1 MTDERPY
8 LTPKK
13 RAEYLVQ
20 RGYIEDD
27 ALSSDA
33 EAFLAQTNF
42 HYFLGYARN
51 FRKLRREGQISGDD
65 RIDRVIEMVRI
76 DHEVST
82 RLFTALRTL
91 EWRLRATLVD
101 RHCELYAPHACFLHA
116 QHYRVMDPK
125 ARPVQQVVRE
135 QILRSREP
143 FVRGTFEAYETAH
156 GRAWRDSPE
165 KMTEADQ
172 LAAMETLPIWATV
185 DGWTLGVLE
194 RVITETE
201 PVRDGDAD
209 RWLWKEVASA
219 FGVANTLFH
228 TQLTSVIV
236 LRNLVAHH
244 SRLWMRPTASSPKR
258 PKVYNN
264 VSPEAEPKSMYVAWL
279 ALAAF
284 LRPAGGDKDLLS
296 DLDALIGLDPLY
308 EQGVKQPLL
317 SAAVV

>member
-1 MTDERPY
+1 MADERPY
-8 LTPKK
+8 LTPQK
-13 RAEYLVQ
+13 RVDYLVE

-27 ALSSDA
+27 TLSTAA

-51 FRKLRREGQISGDD
+51 FRKLRREGEISGDV
-65 RIDRVIEMVRI
+65 RIDRVIEMVKI

-91 EWRLRATLVD
+91 EWRLRAALVD
-101 RHCELYAPHACFLHA
+101 RHCELYAARACFLHPG
-116 QHYRVMDPK
+116 HYRVMDPQ
-125 ARPVQQVVRE
+125 ARPVNQVVRE

-143 FVRGTFEAYETAH
+143 FVRGTFEEFEVTH
-156 GRAWRDSPE
+156 GRVWRDNPE
-165 KMTEADQ
+165 KMAEADQ

-194 RVITETE
+194 RIITETE
-201 PVRDGDAD
+201 PTRDGDTD
-209 RWLWKEVASA
+209 RWLWKEVAST
-219 FGVANTLFH
+219 FGVANAVFH

-258 PKVYNN
+258 PKIYNK

-284 LRPAGGDKDLLS
+284 LRPAGGDKDLLN
-296 DLDALIGLDPLY
+296 DLDALIGRDPLY
-308 EQGVKQPLL
+308 ERGVKQPLL